1 MIRIAPT
8 ILAVITSVGLTFGA
22 ASAFNQADLQKLSAS
37 KNCAECDL
45 SGALLIHWVLPGA
58 DLSGANLAGA
68 NLTEAF
74 LAGAN
79 LSGANLSGAILTSAS
94 LAGANLL
101 RAKLPGANLLFT
113 NMVGATWTD
122 GSRCERHSSGWCKK

>member
-1 MIRIAPT
+1 MTRIGLT
-8 ILAVITSVGLTFGA
+8 ILAVITSVGLAIST
-22 ASAFNQADLQKLSAS
+22 ASAFNQADLQKLSAT
-37 KNCAECDL
+37 KTCPDCDL
-45 SGALLIHWVLPGA
+45 SGALLIHWLLPGA

-94 LAGANLL
+94 LAGANLF
-101 RAKLPGANLLFT
+101 RAKLPGANHLL
-113 NMVGATWTD
+113 VQLSGAT
-122 GSRCERHSSGWCKK
+122 